1 MLKNAGWQV
10 NAKRVERIRRREGLK
25 VPMKQPKRGRLWFH
39 DGSCVRLRDLR
50 SNHVWSY
57 DFVHDRIYDGKAF
70 RTLNILDE
78 YTRECLSIRVD
89 RKLSSE
95 NVIDGLT
102 DLFIIRGF
110 PEYIRSDNGPEFV
123 ANSVRNWISAVGAKL
138 LISNLAVRGKTNFP
152 KALMHDL
159 KTDS

>member
-1 MLKNAGWQV
+1 MVAMV
-10 NAKRVERIRRREGLK
+10 IVGL
-25 VPMKQPKRGRLWFH
+25 PFKQPKRGRLWFN
-39 DGSCVRLRDLR
+39 DGSCVRLRALR
-50 SNHVWSY
+50 PNHVWSY
-57 DFVHDRIYDGKAF
+57 DFVHDRTHDGKAF

-89 RKLSSE
+89 RKLNSE
-95 NVIDGLT
+95 NVIDVLT

-123 ANSVRNWISAVGAKL
+123 AQSVRNWISAVGAKTTYT
-138 LISNLAVRGKTNFP
+138 NQAVPGKTDFS

-159 KTDS
+159 EVNSSMERYSIHLRKR